1 MAGNGDFDMRDDET
15 YSEYKSRKLREKGPG
30 FNTAMGQKKFNPDDP
45 KKSEAA
51 QRARRNRNKGR
62 RKQNLARKKLKIPNT
77 KFRSMMGHEES
88 WLGQVRV
95 EVKAGQQV
103 QSLWTKFKAAKQ
115 QSDENN
121 SAIGNNKPFIFVAM
135 PDGTTDGMVVM
146 ELDKLE
152 ETVFALL
159 ETWDDYEGE

>member
-1 MAGNGDFDMRDDET
+1 MSGFDMRDDET

-30 FNTAMGQKKFNPDDP
+30 FNVAMGQKRFNPDDP
-45 KKSEAA
+45 AKSEAA

-88 WLGQVRV
+88 WLGHVRV
-95 EVKAGQQV
+95 EVKAGKQV

-121 SAIGNNKPFIFVAM
+121 SAIGNNKPFIFVYVHM
-135 PDGTTDGMVVM
+135 
-146 ELDKLE
+146 LDMC
-152 ETVFALL
+152 TSAFIR
-159 ETWDDYEGE
+159 

>member
-1 MAGNGDFDMRDDET
+1 
-15 YSEYKSRKLREKGPG
+15 
-30 FNTAMGQKKFNPDDP
+30 
-45 KKSEAA
+45 
-51 QRARRNRNKGR
+51 
-62 RKQNLARKKLKIPNT
+62 
-77 KFRSMMGHEES
+77 MMGNEES
-88 WLGQVRV
+88 WLGHVRF
-95 EVKAGQQV
+95 EVKAGKQV

-159 ETWDDYEGE
+159 ETWDEYEGE